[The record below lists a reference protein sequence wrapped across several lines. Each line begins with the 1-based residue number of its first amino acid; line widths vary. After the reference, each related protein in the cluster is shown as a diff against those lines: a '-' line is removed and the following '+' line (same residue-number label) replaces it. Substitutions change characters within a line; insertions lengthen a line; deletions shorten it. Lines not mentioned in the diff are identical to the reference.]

1 MAVSVGTS
9 IASSGLPTP
18 SGTPQQTPGRSSRQ
32 SQYDMSSPFP
42 SLSDRNSRE
51 DEGAKEPDDNDISPY
66 DPRRFTPNLHASLVA
81 EILSLRREV
90 DTKNNLVGNLE
101 ETLHTKEAENDQL
114 NQSLSD
120 QTREAKNVRHQMQ
133 MLESGTLSA
142 LDDMAKERET
152 AVQSLADARRR
163 LESSKDKIRSQEED
177 AKRMN
182 NLWDLDRR
190 TWENEKRAMETK
202 LHVAEG
208 RLKSVISEVALIHTT
223 GATQSEHMLEEDRG
237 MRDTWYTKAS
247 DEMSVRTSSV
257 KGWSRFSSGST
268 IGREI
273 SDTNNRQSNM
283 DGLHR
288 TGSLKLN
295 GMSLA
300 DELNFEGE
308 DEDEHEDIMAP
319 DALPEEIQYASGR
332 MSQQSYTSD
341 HKAFKVL
348 GLLPENVEYPSKDRG
363 SLEEVESKKSDGTT
377 IGKMVKDHVKND
389 KVVDPPKYH
398 DSTTQYSPL
407 QSPTIP
413 SNAVLDLH
421 QTIGGVALSSLEEKF
436 ALAEDD
442 KGAPMMSI
450 ACQTDIE
457 HFRTP
462 TPTVTI
468 QSPDEPISHVE
479 TRSTSTQTKD
489 SNEPSVEVAGKRSRF
504 DSISV
509 PVIAIH
515 PPGSRPNSS
524 HNGIVLPPR
533 TKNASCQAAISPS
546 FESKSVSV
554 QTEAIK
560 IDKRPVKLPPRLPL
574 TLRPTS
580 ESEFQRPLISAASL
594 SAESIRFNRP
604 ARKPS
609 SKSLLRKDSIEQVK
623 LRTRPSLDSNP
634 SAPANDNGFLAKRRS
649 SELRRPV
656 RSTSLFAGFDNAEA
670 PDTPDKDEKEV
681 SSDDDLMHAVP
692 IRKTL
697 SKAHGSWKLVPQPK
711 SPPKSKLLD
720 KGKARASAESRAK
733 TLSAVFE
740 TTPDRARNIGEK
752 VAMEHVSN
760 SMGGQLPPKLA
771 NNRQAIA
778 SVGGVDS
785 QPRPRSSSVPDA
797 MKGEASTVAPPFPV
811 PTRSSSRKIPISAS
825 EGAQSPSPY
834 TTSFFANP
842 AKAARPP
849 TKTKNPLRKVRS
861 AATVERPL
869 RTSDRK
875 VPRPPSPLGKALDSP
890 TVPPTVSSNVSQASS
905 TAIPAPQPTHPF
917 PAASLGAEAVVD
929 PPGQPISVVDAI
941 AQTMVGEWMW
951 KYVRKRKSFGKTEN
965 NGTDIDESAIGGVR
979 HKRWVWLAPYERAVM
994 WSSKQPT
1001 SGPALLGKS
1010 GRKRKSRILITLAP
1024 ARTNQMSSQHPI
1036 RSNRQRRHSN
1046 AQRLRCAIRLWSI
1059 NPYPDTP
1066 TRSEV
1071 HSYIKGAPSYLAHRI
1086 DISQSLRIRD
1096 G

>member
-18 SGTPQQTPGRSSRQ
+18 NGTPQQTPGRSTRD
-32 SQYDMSSPFP
+32 SQYDMSSPLPF
-42 SLSDRNSRE
+42 LSNQNARD
-51 DEGAKEPDDNDISPY
+51 DDGAKEPDDEDISPY

-81 EILSLRREV
+81 EILSLRREIES
-90 DTKNNLVGNLE
+90 KNNLVGNLE
-101 ETLHTKEAENDQL
+101 ETLHSKETENDQL
-114 NQSLSD
+114 NQSLND
-120 QTREAKNVRHQMQ
+120 QTREAKNVRRQMQ

-152 AVQSLADARRR
+152 AVQSLADARKR
-163 LESSKDKIRSQEED
+163 LENSKDKVRSQEED

-190 TWENEKRAMETK
+190 TWENEKRAMETR

-208 RLKSVISEVALIHTT
+208 RLKTVISEVASIHTNGT
-223 GATQSEHMLEEDRG
+223 TQSEYMPDDDRG

-247 DEMSVRTSSV
+247 DEMSVRTNSV
-257 KGWSRFSSGST
+257 KGRSRFSSGST
-268 IGREI
+268 IGRDVPEA
-273 SDTNNRQSNM
+273 NNRHSNI

-288 TGSLKLN
+288 IGSLKLN

-300 DELNFEGE
+300 DELDYEGE
-308 DEDEHEDIMAP
+308 DEDEHQDIISS

-341 HKAFKVL
+341 HKAFKLL
-348 GLLPENVEYPSKDRG
+348 GLLPKDVEHPGKERG
-363 SLEEVESKKSDGTT
+363 SLEEVESKKSDDTMT
-377 IGKMVKDHVKND
+377 GKPILDFQNKSSEA
-389 KVVDPPKYH
+389 PPKYQ
-398 DSTTQYSPL
+398 DSTTQCSPL

-413 SNAVLDLH
+413 SNAVLDMD
-421 QTIGGVALSSLEEKF
+421 QTLNGVSLSPIDEKF
-436 ALAEDD
+436 ALVEYD
-442 KGAPMMSI
+442 KEWPVMTSA
-450 ACQTDIE
+450 ACQTDFE
-457 HFRTP
+457 RFRTP

-468 QSPDEPISHVE
+468 HSPDGMVLPTE
-479 TRSTSTQTKD
+479 TRSMSTQTND
-489 SNEPSVEVAGKRSRF
+489 AITPVVEAIAKRSRF

-524 HNGIVLPPR
+524 HNGVVLPPR
-533 TKNASCQAAISPS
+533 TKNASCQATISIS
-546 FESKSVSV
+546 SDSKSVSV

-560 IDKRPVKLPPRLPL
+560 IDKRSVKLPPRLPL
-574 TLRPTS
+574 TPRLTS
-580 ESEFQRPLISAASL
+580 ESGYQRPLISAASL
-594 SAESIRFNRP
+594 SAESIKLHRP
-604 ARKPS
+604 TRKPS
-609 SKSLLRKDSIEQVK
+609 SKSLPRKDSIEPVK
-623 LRTRPSLDSNP
+623 LRTRSSLDSNA
-634 SAPANDNGFLAKRRS
+634 SASASNGGFLHKKQS

-656 RSTSLFAGFDNAEA
+656 ISASLFAGFDDLEA
-670 PDTPDKDEKEV
+670 THGTPDNDEKEA
-681 SSDDDLMHAVP
+681 SSDDDFIKAAP

-697 SKAHGSWKLVPQPK
+697 SKSQGSWKLIPQTK
-711 SPPKSKLLD
+711 SPPKSKLLG

-752 VAMEHVSN
+752 AAMEHVTN
-760 SMGGQLPPKLA
+760 SMGGQLPPKLGL
-771 NNRQAIA
+771 NRQAITSIGSVA
-778 SVGGVDS
+778 SL
-785 QPRPRSSSVPDA
+785 QRSRSPSAPDTA
-797 MKGEASTVAPPFPV
+797 KGEASTVAPPFPV

-849 TKTKNPLRKVRS
+849 VKSKNPLRKVRS
-861 AATVERPL
+861 AATVEKPSH
-869 RTSDRK
+869 TSDRK
-875 VPRPPSPLGKALDSP
+875 VPRPSSPSLRALDSP

-905 TAIPAPQPTHPF
+905 TPIQAPQPTHPF
-917 PAASLGAEAVVD
+917 PAASLGAEVIVNS
-929 PPGQPISVVDAI
+929 PGQSISVVDAI

-965 NGTDIDESAIGGVR
+965 NGTDIDESGTGGVR
-979 HKRWVWLAPYERAVM
+979 HKRWVWLAPYERAIM

-1010 GRKRKSRILITLAP
+1010 GRKRKLSAANLAP
-1024 ARTNQMSSQHPI
+1024 I
-1036 RSNRQRRHSN
+1036 
-1046 AQRLRCAIRLWSI
+1046 
-1059 NPYPDTP
+1059 
-1066 TRSEV
+1066 V
-1071 HSYIKGAPSYLAHRI
+1071 G
-1086 DISQSLRIRD
+1086 
-1096 G
+1096 